1 MATATAV
8 VADTHTFIWYV
19 EDSPFLSANAL
30 KALEAATAGGLA
42 IVVSAISFVEVLYLA
57 EKGKIGQDVFST
69 LMTEVR
75 SNGSAVDVYPVDLT
89 VVEAMPKVP
98 RSEVP
103 DMPDRLIA
111 ATGVALGLPVVTK
124 DDRIRQSSVATI
136 W

>member
-1 MATATAV
+1 VATATAV

-30 KALEAATAGGLA
+30 NALEAATAAGLA
-42 IVVSAISFVEVLYLA
+42 IVVSAISFVELLYLA